1 MRALAAR
8 AAEKLDAAWLKGD
21 TLTAEE
27 RAEVAVAIAAARVSA
42 TRVGLDICT
51 RMFDVAG
58 ARATHAGLAL
68 DRYWR
73 NLRTQSL
80 HDPVDYKTR
89 ELGEWALTGRAPVP
103 TFYS

>member
-1 MRALAAR
+1 
-8 AAEKLDAAWLKGD
+8 
-21 TLTAEE
+21 
-27 RAEVAVAIAAARVSA
+27 
-42 TRVGLDICT
+42 
-51 RMFDVAG
+51 MFEVAG